1 MPNWMV
7 EFALWAPNLNV
18 VEYHGSAKARASI
31 RQFEWHANKK
41 TSSYKF
47 NVLLTTYKM
56 VLADSTHLRGVPWE
70 VLVVDEGYRLK
81 NASTELESG
90 SNAYERVDGS
100 VSVAN
105 RQTAITQVEDILR
118 WGTKELFTDK
128 NCRNKDEAVGDV
140 KHNQRKKPSGLRDVY
155 GDKCTGGN
163 NKIVWDKNA
172 IIKLL
177 DRSNRHSS
185 DNTKGNLENDL
196 PGSVKINAIKAS
208 GPNNQSFGSGSFSQL
223 PLSHDRDGTRM
234 DGLDQFIGEKA
245 QKIKKPSKSL
255 LGDNAPSTSVLLGPH
270 IYLARK
276 PLTASFR
283 LSCIE
288 PDLNMPPLDLNTVN
302 LSSSLVWGP
311 PPEEKLNQNESGDSS
326 KT

>member
-56 VLADSTHLRGVPWE
+56 VIADSTHLRGVPWE

-81 NASTELESG
+81 NAK
-90 SNAYERVDGS
+90 
-100 VSVAN
+100 
-105 RQTAITQVEDILR
+105 VEDILR

-140 KHNQRKKPSGLRDVY
+140 KHNQRKRPSGLRDIY

-196 PGSVKINAIKAS
+196 PGSVKALDGRNIRMTKKELLVKGSAKRNLFTGMTMLYSIIFM
-208 GPNNQSFGSGSFSQL
+208 PTSFPTKGSTSEFEE
-223 PLSHDRDGTRM
+223 
-234 DGLDQFIGEKA
+234 EKA
-245 QKIKKPSKSL
+245 EIPDTTSKNLQRAFSWNDEPTEEQTAIESFIVVTDDSTCAYNFEKKEDNLAGGTEENEWGKL
-255 LGDNAPSTSVLLGPH
+255 L
-270 IYLARK
+270 R
-276 PLTASFR
+276 AS
-283 LSCIE
+283 
-288 PDLNMPPLDLNTVN
+288 
-302 LSSSLVWGP
+302 
-311 PPEEKLNQNESGDSS
+311 
-326 KT
+326 